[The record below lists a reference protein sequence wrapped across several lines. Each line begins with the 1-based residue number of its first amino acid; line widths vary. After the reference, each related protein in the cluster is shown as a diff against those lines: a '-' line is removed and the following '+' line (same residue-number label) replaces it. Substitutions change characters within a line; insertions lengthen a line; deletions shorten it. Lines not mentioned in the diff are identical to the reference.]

1 MKAEQPL
8 RICIPIIAGTN
19 AEALAALHQIA
30 SLGYLAEL
38 RLDYL
43 ENPNLPELLHNPPTP
58 IIVTNRPGNEGGW
71 WRGSEA
77 QRQELLEMALEF
89 GVPYLDV
96 EARSERGWRNHF
108 IKNRPSSTKIIL
120 SWHDFQKTPES
131 GELEDILMEL
141 TSAGADIIKLVTM
154 AQDESDNL
162 RLLAMIP
169 LARARGK
176 EIIAFCMGPRGKLS
190 RVISPMVGGYLS
202 FATLATGQESAPG
215 QLTVTELETVWKILT

>member
-1 MKAEQPL
+1 MITEPEL

-30 SLGYLAEL
+30 SRGYLAEL

-71 WRGSEA
+71 WTGSEA
-77 QRQELLEMALEF
+77 QRQALLERALEL
-89 GVPYLDV
+89 GAPYLDV
-96 EARSERGWRNHF
+96 EARSERGWRNRL
-108 IKNRPSSTKIIL
+108 IKNHPSSTQIIL

-131 GELEDILMEL
+131 AELEDILADL
-141 TSAGADIIKLVTM
+141 TSAGADIVKLVTM

-162 RLLAMIP
+162 RLLALIP
-169 LARARGK
+169 WARAREI

-190 RVISPMVGGYLS
+190 RVISPMLGGYLS